1 MKPAIINLP
10 NHFKIS
16 QEQFKKL
23 AIANRYLRLERSNT
37 GELIMMSPTGGSTGK
52 YNVKLASRFVIWNEQ
67 TQLGEVFDSSTA
79 FSLPN
84 GANRSPDVAWVSRER
99 WNCLTREQQ
108 DTFPPLCPDFVLEL
122 RSKTDKMK
130 PLREKM
136 QEYLANQMRLGWLID
151 TKNKLVEIY
160 RADQPVEVLKKPATL
175 SGENIL
181 PGFVLNLQFLWY
193 NLESLG

>member
-10 NHFKIS
+10 NHCKIS
-16 QEQFKKL
+16 QQQFKKL
-23 AIANRYLRLERSNT
+23 AIANRELRLERSNT

-84 GANRSPDVAWVSRER
+84 GANRSSDVAWVSRER

-122 RSKTDKMK
+122 RSKTDNQ
-130 PLREKM
+130 EKIF
-136 QEYLANQMRLGWLID
+136 YLDLFLI
-151 TKNKLVEIY
+151 
-160 RADQPVEVLKKPATL
+160 
-175 SGENIL
+175 
-181 PGFVLNLQFLWY
+181 Y
-193 NLESLG
+193 NFCGTI